1 MAVWILD
8 ASHGGNEFGIKG
20 KNGRTESTI
29 ALEAV
34 LEAKKH
40 LERNGEE
47 VVLTRSSDIT
57 ISTEERIKIAN
68 ESNGIYF
75 ISFQMNSSEDRK
87 TTGVSIETINITDS
101 EDRLVKLSKDELL
114 GISKS
119 EDRGVSINTNSEY
132 AALKIKGIKVFAE
145 YLTNEEVEAN
155 FSSEKYGELI
165 AKACLAVV
173 NKVLLTTPIIEPKPM
188 QEKAWRVCL
197 GHYKTYD
204 EAEKQIR
211 ELNAQGIN
219 TAFIVPVD
227 K

>member
-8 ASHGGNEFGIKG
+8 ASHGGQDFGVKG
-20 KNGRTESTI
+20 TNGTTESKI
-29 ALEAV
+29 VLEAV

-40 LERNGEE
+40 LERNGED
-47 VVLTRSSDIT
+47 VVLTRNSDENV
-57 ISTEERIKIAN
+57 SMEERIKIAN

-75 ISFQMNSSEDRK
+75 VSFHMNSSEDSK
-87 TTGVSIETINITDS
+87 MDGVSVETINITDK
-101 EDRLVKLSKDELL
+101 EDRLARLAKDELL
-114 GISKS
+114 GIAKS
-119 EDRGVSINTNSEY
+119 EDRGISENTDLNYS
-132 AALKIKGIKVFAE
+132 ALNIKGIKIFAE
-145 YLTNEEVEAN
+145 YLTNEEVERS
-155 FSSEKYGELI
+155 FCSEKYGEVV
-165 AKACLAVV
+165 AKACLAIV
-173 NKVLLTTPIIEPKPM
+173 NKVLLTTPITEPKPM

-211 ELNAQGIN
+211 ELNAQGIK